1 MWHTGNQSLDPFWM
15 TWFCITI
22 EVMCRTENGGPL
34 IESLCCG
41 CVHDYLELKLW
52 ISNSATS
59 VHCIDY
65 IINTL
70 HPLDLCLL
78 YISHCFEEPSFL
90 FWREINCFVKE
101 TNSQLII
108 IPPPFPILD
117 YKIDT
122 FVHKNIL
129 NIWNSINVYERN
141 ILSICNSFYRKFHKM
156 KHTTKSREKSER
168 PKNTYPEW
176 HLHRFP
182 NHFQGV

>member
-1 MWHTGNQSLDPFWM
+1 MWLTGIQSLDPFLDDL
-15 TWFCITI
+15 ILSKL
-22 EVMCRTENGGPL
+22 VSYRNGGPL

-41 CVHDYLELKLW
+41 WVHDYLELILW
-52 ISNSATS
+52 ISNSAAS
-59 VHCIDY
+59 VNCIDY

-78 YISHCFEEPSFL
+78 YKISHCFEEPSFL

-108 IPPPFPILD
+108 IPPPFPTFN

-122 FVHKNIL
+122 FFFKIIL
-129 NIWNSINVYERN
+129 KISNSNKVYERN
-141 ILSICNSFYRKFHKM
+141 IWSICNSFYRKFHKI
-156 KHTTKSREKSER
+156 KHTRKSREKSEK
-168 PKNTYPEW
+168 PKITTTW

>member
-1 MWHTGNQSLDPFWM
+1 MIGKSVQVSFWI
-15 TWFCITI
+15 CIFRLFGFLSTF
-22 EVMCRTENGGPL
+22 P
-34 IESLCCG
+34 
-41 CVHDYLELKLW
+41 
-52 ISNSATS
+52 
-59 VHCIDY
+59 
-65 IINTL
+65 
-70 HPLDLCLL
+70 LL

-156 KHTTKSREKSER
+156 KHKRKSREKSEK
-168 PKNTYPEW
+168 PKNTYPKW

-182 NHFQGV
+182 NQWRVFMT